1 MKVWRS
7 AVIVAA
13 VAAAAC
19 GVPEEKYKAAV
30 SEADRNIK
38 EVGDQR
44 ARAEAAEAKARDNAA
59 RADAAEKRV
68 AELTRRLSE
77 LEQAASA
84 ASADASHQKEL
95 VAQLAKAKEA
105 LEAQSAS
112 AAAEAERQRKLA
124 EQLEQEKTTLQA
136 KSREYESLAAS
147 LDKEIQAGQIKLS
160 ELQGKVTVRMGEKV
174 LFPSGSATIS
184 GAGKETL
191 KKIAAAFASVKGR
204 MIRVEGH
211 TDNVPIHNERFPSNW
226 ELSAAR
232 AIAVVRELQAV
243 GIDPRLLGAAGY
255 GEFQPVAPN
264 DTPAGRADNR
274 RIEISLALPPT
285 AVPQARGAK

>member
-1 MKVWRS
+1 MKAYWL
-7 AVIVAA
+7 AA
-13 VAAAAC
+13 VLAVVTAAC

-68 AELTRRLSE
+68 AELTQRLSE

-84 ASADASHQKEL
+84 ASADAGHQKEL

-124 EQLEQEKTTLQA
+124 EQLAQEKSTLQA
-136 KSREYESLAAS
+136 KSQEYASLAAS

-184 GAGKETL
+184 PAGKETL
-191 KKIAAAFASVKGR
+191 KKIAGAFATVKNR

-211 TDNVPIHNERFPSNW
+211 TDNVPIHSERFPSNW

-232 AIAVVRELQAV
+232 AISVVRELQAV

-255 GEFQPVAPN
+255 GEFQPVAAN
-264 DTPAGRADNR
+264 DSPAGRADNR
-274 RIEISLALPPT
+274 RIEISLAAPF
-285 AVPQARGAK
+285 